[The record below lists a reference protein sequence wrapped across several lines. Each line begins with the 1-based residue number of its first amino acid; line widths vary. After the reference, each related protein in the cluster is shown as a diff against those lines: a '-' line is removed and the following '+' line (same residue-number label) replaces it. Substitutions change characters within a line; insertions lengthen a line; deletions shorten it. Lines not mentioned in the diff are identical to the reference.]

1 MLLTIK
7 YYIKRQHVL
16 GVQLLRWGSFTATVL
31 LLFGEYSIAV
41 SQQLPAPGSSRTQ
54 PDCDPIGRVLSS
66 SDRHYPVD
74 SLLCRGARLDIK
86 KGATVKVFCYSNGN
100 KLNFSGS
107 LDVTARC
114 PPRQTTTSNPCPLGS
129 RKECRKTKGPGNEN
143 VPEIITPHGRMLL
156 SGRPFISWYPFPGAT
171 DYTVQVTGEGVEW
184 QKVVKGTA
192 LTYPSEY
199 PAMQFGHTYKITI
212 LANQDGSAVSQG
224 LKVVNLLSEDEAKYV
239 AQMAVHLNKLHV
251 AKDQVA
257 VLDLDSLYKSRY
269 LIDKTIEILKAR
281 IEADTRNPEVH
292 RVLGDRYLEIGL
304 PEYAKAQYE
313 IATALAKKV
322 ADSDELIKAQQGLRA
337 AQVALLHKEEEPL
350 PARSN

>member
-1 MLLTIK
+1 MFS
-7 YYIKRQHVL
+7 VWG
-16 GVQLLRWGSFTATVL
+16 GVQLLRWGSSTAIVL
-31 LLFGEYSIAV
+31 LLFGNCSAAI
-41 SQQLPAPGSSRTQ
+41 SQQLSAPGRSRLQ
-54 PDCDPIGRVLSS
+54 PNCEPIGRVSS
-66 SDRHYPVD
+66 SGDRHYPVD
-74 SLLCRGARLDIK
+74 SLVCQGTRFNIA
-86 KGATVKVFCYSNGN
+86 KGTTVKVFCFSNGN

-129 RKECRKTKGPGNEN
+129 RKECRRTKGPGNEN
-143 VPEIITPHGRMLL
+143 APEVIMPYGRMLL
-156 SGRPFISWYPFPGAT
+156 SGRPLISWYPFPGAT

-192 LTYPSEY
+192 LSYPSEH

-224 LKVVNLLSEDEAKYV
+224 LKVVNLLSKDETNYV
-239 AQMAVHLNKLHV
+239 DQMAVHLNKLHV
-251 AKDQVA
+251 PKDQVA

-269 LIDKTIEILKAR
+269 LINKTIETLKTR
-281 IEADTRNPEVH
+281 IAAGSRNPEVH
-292 RVLGDRYLEIGL
+292 RILGDRYLEIGL

-313 IATALAKKV
+313 LATALAKKV

-337 AQVALLHKEEEPL
+337 AQVALLDKEEEL